1 MTGAPQA
8 RRRAEGVR
16 RVVAFNWPKLVFGA
30 AAAVAAGAVAATTA
44 SPVLRGLATLT
55 ATGTAWFLASSLVV
69 SWWVYDRSELHDWRW
84 LAPLLPAARPRWALV
99 HAGFDEA
106 GPSLPAALG
115 TPAAVVDLAPWLSRT
130 SPSNVR
136 AQRRHPAP
144 STLAAGGGSTP
155 LPLPAA
161 SCDVVLLAFSAHE
174 VRDRQ
179 QRETLFEDL
188 RRVLR
193 PAGRVVLVEH
203 LRDLPN
209 LAAFG
214 PGALH
219 FQSRREWQR
228 LARRSGLSIVHEVTM
243 TSFVRGFALC
253 PS

>member
-1 MTGAPQA
+1 MNRGWPAT
-8 RRRAEGVR
+8 EGVR

-30 AAAVAAGAVAATTA
+30 AFAAAAAAVAV
-44 SPVLRGLATLT
+44 T
-55 ATGTAWFLASSLVV
+55 ATSTPTQALAALAAGGTAYFLVASLAA
-69 SWWVYDRSELHDWRW
+69 SWWVYDRSQLHDWRW
-84 LAPLLPAARPRWALV
+84 LAPLVPEPEGRWALV

-115 TPAAVVDLAPWLSRT
+115 PPAAVVDLTPWLHRT
-130 SPSNVR
+130 SPSNAR

-144 STLAAGGGSTP
+144 PSTLMSAAGRGA

-161 SCDVVLLAFSAHE
+161 SFDVLLLAFSAHE

-179 QRETLFEDL
+179 QREALFEDL

-193 PAGRVVLVEH
+193 PAGRVILVEH
-203 LRDLPN
+203 LRDVPN

-219 FQSRREWQR
+219 FQSRREWLR
-228 LARRSGLSIVHEVTM
+228 LARRSGLSTVHEVTM